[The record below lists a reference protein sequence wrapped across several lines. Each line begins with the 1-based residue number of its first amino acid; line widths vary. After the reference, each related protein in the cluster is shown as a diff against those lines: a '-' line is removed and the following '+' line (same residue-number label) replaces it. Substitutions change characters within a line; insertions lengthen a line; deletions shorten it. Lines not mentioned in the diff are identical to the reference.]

1 MKRRD
6 FLRTGALTGLLGA
19 IKLGGADKLLAQQK
33 STPNSPYDLVTVMGG
48 EPDVMFEKA
57 IASMGGM
64 SRFIKKGQSVVV
76 KPNIGWDRVPEM
88 AANTNPDLVKAII
101 KHCLKAGAKEVLVFD
116 HTCDEWR
123 ACYQNS
129 GIEQAVKDAGGKM
142 IHAHEEKYYRDVN
155 IPNGVKLKSTK
166 IHEAILDCDVW
177 INVPIL
183 KHHGGAKLTISMKN
197 FMGIIWDRRSWHSSD
212 LQQCIADC
220 NTITKKPVLNIVDA
234 YRIMKSNGPKGKS
247 EADVVTLKALVMS
260 TDIVAA
266 DTAAL
271 KYFNQAEP
279 MEMAAVS
286 HIQKAEALGVGTTDL
301 DKLKISRIKV

>member
-6 FLRTGALTGLLGA
+6 FIRTGALAGLVGTLKFSGA
-19 IKLGGADKLLAQQK
+19 NKLIAQPK
-33 STPNSPYDLVTVMGG
+33 SSDLSYDLVTVMGG

-64 SRFIKKGQSVVV
+64 GKFVKPGYRVVV
-76 KPNIGWDRVPEM
+76 KPNIGWDRAPEL
-88 AANTNPDLVKAII
+88 AANTNPLLVKTII
-101 KHCLKAGAKEVLVFD
+101 KHCLNAGAKEVLVFD

-129 GIEQAVKDAGGKM
+129 GIEKAVNEAGGKM
-142 IHAHEEKYYRDVN
+142 VHAHEERYYKEVAV
-155 IPNGVKLKSTK
+155 PKGVKLKNAK
-166 IHEAILDCDVW
+166 IHEAILNCDAW

-197 FMGIIWDRRSWHSSD
+197 FMGIVWDRRFWHSND

-220 NTITKKPVLNIVDA
+220 STVAKPVLNIVDA

-271 KYFNQAEP
+271 RYFNQAET

-286 HIQKAEALGVGTTDL
+286 HIQKAEALGVGTTNL
-301 DKLKISRIKV
+301 DKLRINRIRV

>member
-6 FLRTGALTGLLGA
+6 FIRTGAIAGLVGTL
-19 IKLGGADKLLAQQK
+19 KLGGASKLVAQPK
-33 STPNSPYDLVTVMGG
+33 STDLPYDLVTVMGG

-64 SRFIKKGQSVVV
+64 GKFIKPGYRVVV
-76 KPNIGWDRVPEM
+76 KPNIGWDRSPEL
-88 AANTNPDLVKAII
+88 AANTNPLLVKTII

-129 GIEQAVKDAGGKM
+129 GIEKAVEEAGGKM
-142 IHAHEEKYYRDVN
+142 VHAHEEKYYKEVS
-155 IPNGVKLKSTK
+155 IPKGVILKKAK
-166 IHEAILDCDVW
+166 IHEAIINCDAW

-197 FMGIIWDRRSWHSSD
+197 LMGIVWDRRWFHSSD

-220 NTITKKPVLNIVDA
+220 NTYTKPVLNIVDA

-247 EADVVTLKALVMS
+247 AADVVTLKALVMS

-271 KYFNQAEP
+271 RYFNQAET
-279 MEMAAVS
+279 MELAAVS
-286 HIQKAEALGVGTTDL
+286 HIQKGESLGVGTTKL
-301 DKLKISRIKV
+301 DNLRINRIKV

>member
-6 FLRTGALTGLLGA
+6 FLRAGALAGLAGTL
-19 IKLGGADKLLAQQK
+19 KFGGAGKLMAQPK
-33 STPNSPYDLVTVMGG
+33 SSDLPYDLVTVMGG

-57 IASMGGM
+57 IASMGGIGK
-64 SRFIKKGQSVVV
+64 FIKPGYRVVV
-76 KPNIGWDRVPEM
+76 KPNIGWDRKPEL
-88 AANTNPDLVKAII
+88 AANTNPLLVKTII
-101 KHCLKAGAKEVLVFD
+101 KHCLNAGAKEVLVFD

-129 GIEQAVKDAGGKM
+129 GIEKAVSEAGGKM
-142 IHAHEEKYYRDVN
+142 VHAHEERYYREVA
-155 IPNGVKLKSTK
+155 IPKGVKLKSTK
-166 IHEAILDCDVW
+166 IHEAILDCDAW

-197 FMGIIWDRRSWHSSD
+197 YMGIVWDRRFFHSTD

-220 NTITKKPVLNIVDA
+220 STMAKPVLNIVDA

-247 EADVVTLKALVMS
+247 EADVVTLKALIMA

-271 KYFNQAEP
+271 RYFNHAET
-279 MEMAAVS
+279 MEMEAVS
-286 HIQKAEALGVGTTDL
+286 HIQKAESLGVGTTNL
-301 DKLKISRIKV
+301 DKLRINRIRV